1 MNQFKKGWM
10 NMQNKS
16 FPINYFNSVL
26 TPVKNFIGRK
36 QLSWPKLLFVILFL
50 NGIMMIPIVINF
62 TQTEA
67 IQLKSTFPAIYDLID
82 EDVVDSL
89 NQTTSEKGQ
98 VTFTEPFILEKEAGI
113 VLGGVDEQEIEEAL
127 EMTNALVFAE
137 DRFYLKEGDLPVS
150 EITYTADVQ
159 LNGWQTVDDLQAEIN
174 RQWFQYNRVFIVA
187 TYSFMIT
194 GMLLMMNLLLVFGAA
209 FFIRLAGRS
218 AMIEINTYKES
229 VNLILNAMGIP
240 VLLAFLL
247 GLVMP
252 DISMIMSVQTFGLVV
267 MLVLIYFRTQFSEDY
282 VAKRKREA
290 SSHRGGA

>member
-1 MNQFKKGWM
+1 
-10 NMQNKS
+10 MQNKS

-50 NGIMMIPIVINF
+50 NGIMMIPIVMNF

-98 VTFTEPFILEKEAGI
+98 VTFTEHFILEKEVGI

-218 AMIEINTYKES
+218 AMIEIDTYKES

>member
-1 MNQFKKGWM
+1 
-10 NMQNKS
+10 MQNKS

-50 NGIMMIPIVINF
+50 NGIMMIPIVMNF

-98 VTFTEPFILEKEAGI
+98 VTFTEPFILEKEVGI

>member
-1 MNQFKKGWM
+1 
-10 NMQNKS
+10 MQNKS

-67 IQLKSTFPAIYDLID
+67 IQLKSTFPAVYDLID

>member
-1 MNQFKKGWM
+1 
-10 NMQNKS
+10 MQNKT

-50 NGIMMIPIVINF
+50 NGIMMIPIVMNV

-150 EITYTADVQ
+150 EIPYTADVQ
-159 LNGWQTVDDLQAEIN
+159 LGGWQTVDDLQAEVN

-194 GMLLMMNLLLVFGAA
+194 GMILLMNFLLVFGSA

-218 AMIEINTYKES
+218 AMIEIDTYKES

-247 GLVMP
+247 GIVMP
-252 DISMIMSVQTFGLVV
+252 DISMIMSVQTFGLVLI
-267 MLVLIYFRTQFSEDY
+267 LVLIYFRTQFSEDY
-282 VAKRKREA
+282 IAKRKKKA
-290 SSHRGGA
+290 SHQTDHAS

>member
-1 MNQFKKGWM
+1 
-10 NMQNKS
+10 MQNKS

-50 NGIMMIPIVINF
+50 NGIMMIPIVMNV

-113 VLGGVDEQEIEEAL
+113 VIGGIDEKEIEEAL

-159 LNGWQTVDDLQAEIN
+159 LNGWQTVDDLQAEVN

-194 GMLLMMNLLLVFGAA
+194 GMILLMNFLLVFGSA

-218 AMIEINTYKES
+218 AMIEIDTYKES

>member
-1 MNQFKKGWM
+1 
-10 NMQNKS
+10 MQNKS

-67 IQLKSTFPAIYDLID
+67 IQLKSTFPSIYDLID

>member
-1 MNQFKKGWM
+1 
-10 NMQNKS
+10 MQNKS

-98 VTFTEPFILEKEAGI
+98 VTFTEPFILEKEVGI

-174 RQWFQYNRVFIVA
+174 RQWLQYNRVFIVA

>member
-1 MNQFKKGWM
+1 
-10 NMQNKS
+10 MQNKS

-62 TQTEA
+62 TQTED
-67 IQLKSTFPAIYDLID
+67 IQLKSTFPSIYDLID

-98 VTFTEPFILEKEAGI
+98 VTFTEPFILEKEVGI

-194 GMLLMMNLLLVFGAA
+194 GMILLMNLLLVFGAA

>member
-1 MNQFKKGWM
+1 
-10 NMQNKS
+10 MQNKS

>member
-1 MNQFKKGWM
+1 
-10 NMQNKS
+10 MQNKS

-98 VTFTEPFILEKEAGI
+98 VTFTEPFILEKEVGI

-174 RQWFQYNRVFIVA
+174 LQWFQYNRVFIVA

>member
-1 MNQFKKGWM
+1 
-10 NMQNKS
+10 MQNKS

-67 IQLKSTFPAIYDLID
+67 IQLKSTFSAIYDLID

>member
-1 MNQFKKGWM
+1 
-10 NMQNKS
+10 MQNKS

-50 NGIMMIPIVINF
+50 NGIMMIPIVMNF

>member
-1 MNQFKKGWM
+1 
-10 NMQNKS
+10 MQNKS

-67 IQLKSTFPAIYDLID
+67 IQLKSTFPSIYDLID

-98 VTFTEPFILEKEAGI
+98 VTFTEPFILEKEVGI
-113 VLGGVDEQEIEEAL
+113 VLGGVDEQEFEEAL

>member
-1 MNQFKKGWM
+1 
-10 NMQNKS
+10 MQNKS

-98 VTFTEPFILEKEAGI
+98 VTFTEPFILEKEVGI

-174 RQWFQYNRVFIVA
+174 LQWFQYNRGFIVA

>member
-1 MNQFKKGWM
+1 
-10 NMQNKS
+10 MQNKS

-98 VTFTEPFILEKEAGI
+98 VTFTETFILEKEVGI

>member
-1 MNQFKKGWM
+1 
-10 NMQNKS
+10 MQNKS

-50 NGIMMIPIVINF
+50 NGIMMIPIVMNF

-67 IQLKSTFPAIYDLID
+67 IQLKSTFPSIYDLID

>member
-1 MNQFKKGWM
+1 
-10 NMQNKS
+10 MQNKS

-174 RQWFQYNRVFIVA
+174 LQWFQYNRVFIVA

-218 AMIEINTYKES
+218 AMIEIDTYKES

>member
-1 MNQFKKGWM
+1 
-10 NMQNKS
+10 MQNKS

-218 AMIEINTYKES
+218 AMIEIDTYKES

-247 GLVMP
+247 GIVMP
-252 DISMIMSVQTFGLVV
+252 DISMIMSVQTFGLVL

>member
-1 MNQFKKGWM
+1 
-10 NMQNKS
+10 MQNKS

-50 NGIMMIPIVINF
+50 NGIMMIPIVMNF

-89 NQTTSEKGQ
+89 NQTTSEKGR

>member
-1 MNQFKKGWM
+1 
-10 NMQNKS
+10 MQNKS

-50 NGIMMIPIVINF
+50 NGIMMIPIVMNF

-98 VTFTEPFILEKEAGI
+98 VTFTEPFILEKEVGI

-194 GMLLMMNLLLVFGAA
+194 GMLLMMNLLIVFGAA

>member
-1 MNQFKKGWM
+1 
-10 NMQNKS
+10 MQNKS

-50 NGIMMIPIVINF
+50 NGIMMIPIVMNF

-98 VTFTEPFILEKEAGI
+98 VTFTEPFILEKEVGI

-218 AMIEINTYKES
+218 AMIEIDTYKES

-247 GLVMP
+247 GIVMP
-252 DISMIMSVQTFGLVV
+252 DISMIMSVQTFGLVL

>member
-1 MNQFKKGWM
+1 
-10 NMQNKS
+10 MQNKS

-98 VTFTEPFILEKEAGI
+98 VTFTEPFILEKEVGI

>member
-1 MNQFKKGWM
+1 
-10 NMQNKS
+10 MQNKS

-194 GMLLMMNLLLVFGAA
+194 GMLLMMNLLLIFGAA

>member
-1 MNQFKKGWM
+1 
-10 NMQNKS
+10 MQNKS

-50 NGIMMIPIVINF
+50 NGIMMIPIVMNF

-240 VLLAFLL
+240 ILLAFLL

-252 DISMIMSVQTFGLVV
+252 DISMIMSVQTFGLVA

>member
-1 MNQFKKGWM
+1 
-10 NMQNKS
+10 MQNKT

-50 NGIMMIPIVINF
+50 NGIMMIPIVMNV

-67 IQLKSTFPAIYDLID
+67 IQLKSTFPAVYELID
-82 EDVVDSL
+82 DDVVERL
-89 NQTTSEKGQ
+89 HQTTSEKGQ
-98 VTFTEPFILEKEAGI
+98 VTFTQPFILEKEAGI
-113 VLGGVDEQEIEEAL
+113 VIGGVDEQEVEAAL

-137 DRFYLKEGDLPVS
+137 DRFYLKEGELPVS
-150 EITYTADVQ
+150 EIPYTADVQ
-159 LNGWQTVDDLQAEIN
+159 LGGWQTVDDLQAEVN

-194 GMLLMMNLLLVFGAA
+194 GMILLMNFLLVFGAA

-218 AMIEINTYKES
+218 AMIEIDTYKES

-247 GLVMP
+247 GIVMP
-252 DISMIMSVQTFGLVV
+252 DISMIMSVQTFGLVL

-282 VAKRKREA
+282 VAKRKKEA
-290 SSHRGGA
+290 SHQTDHAS

>member
-1 MNQFKKGWM
+1 
-10 NMQNKS
+10 MQNKS

-50 NGIMMIPIVINF
+50 NGIMMIPIVMNF

-98 VTFTEPFILEKEAGI
+98 VTFTEPFILEKEVGI

-218 AMIEINTYKES
+218 AMIEIDTYKES

>member
-1 MNQFKKGWM
+1 
-10 NMQNKS
+10 MQNKS

-218 AMIEINTYKES
+218 AMIEIDTYKES

>member
-1 MNQFKKGWM
+1 
-10 NMQNKS
+10 MQNKS

-50 NGIMMIPIVINF
+50 NGIMMIPIVMNF

-67 IQLKSTFPAIYDLID
+67 IQLKATFPAIYDLID

-98 VTFTEPFILEKEAGI
+98 VTFTEPFILEKEVGI

-240 VLLAFLL
+240 ILLAFLL

>member
-1 MNQFKKGWM
+1 
-10 NMQNKS
+10 MQNKS

-50 NGIMMIPIVINF
+50 NGIMMIPIVMNF

-240 VLLAFLL
+240 ILLAFLL